1 MHTHTPAHTHT
12 HTHGHSGY
20 WHGSVHIHIRLVQEV
35 QDLGYFLEEVA
46 ILTCIR
52 HENIQ
57 LFMAICLNMTG
68 GTLAVV
74 MKCVRG
80 ICI

>member
-1 MHTHTPAHTHT
+1 MHTHTPAHP

-20 WHGSVHIHIRLVQEV
+20 WHGSVHVHMCLAQEV
-35 QDLGYFLEEVA
+35 QDLGCFLEEVA
-46 ILTCIR
+46 TLTCIR

-57 LFMAICLNMTG
+57 LFMGVCLNMTG

-74 MKCVRG
+74 VRCVRG